1 MLVGGAGGWVN
12 GFFEMV
18 SVADLRAGGVLTSGE
33 DGGDGDGG
41 FRRGGGGGGSVGAN
55 GGGGGGGVGG
65 MPKTSR
71 ALSDLALAERRHDWP
86 GLDRRGG
93 EEGAGDIVAPGEDGY
108 DGVLT
113 ADPGEGVRER
123 SRAATAA
130 WTAAA
135 SVRCEPDALDD
146 PRGE

>member
-1 MLVGGAGGWVN
+1 M
-12 GFFEMV
+12 
-18 SVADLRAGGVLTSGE
+18 SVVDLRADVSSRGD
-33 DGGDGDGG
+33 DGGDGEGG

-65 MPKTSR
+65 RPKT
-71 ALSDLALAERRHDWP
+71 SDLALTERRPDWP
-86 GLDRRGG
+86 GLEKRGG
-93 EEGAGDIVAPGEDGY
+93 EEGAGDAVAPGEDGY

-113 ADPGEGVRER
+113 ADPGEPVLER

-135 SVRCEPDALDD
+135 SVRCELDVLAPVDD

>member
-1 MLVGGAGGWVN
+1 
-12 GFFEMV
+12 MV
-18 SVADLRAGGVLTSGE
+18 SVADLIADDRFSSGD

-65 MPKTSR
+65 RPKT
-71 ALSDLALAERRHDWP
+71 SDLALLAERRPDCP
-86 GLDRRGG
+86 GLEKRGG
-93 EEGAGDIVAPGEDGY
+93 EEGAGDMVAPGEDGY

-113 ADPGEGVRER
+113 ADPGEAVLER

-135 SVRCEPDALDD
+135 SVRCELDVLDD